1 MLKASFISLP
11 CALNIT
17 RTICLC
23 IMRVSPL
30 NTHAGFPYHKILHNF
45 PLFPFYLFH
54 AQHVS
59 LPPAAL
65 HLLLTDLKYFRN
77 IKSSRE
83 FSLRNH
89 LLPTTPLFCS
99 HTPQTCLSQLVF
111 KTLYSFIT
119 ESSGGHLTFV
129 SSNRPLHYGSS
140 HKLDLRCYFHPV
152 QVNNMHKLS
161 SRSNC
166 S

>member
-1 MLKASFISLP
+1 MCSEHHTHNLFMYYEGFPSKHTRRLSLPQNPSQLPFISLLLVP
-11 CALNIT
+11 CPT
-17 RTICLC
+17 CLATSRC
-23 IMRVSPL
+23 SLSPFNWPEIFQKRQVFPRVQPEKPL
-30 NTHAGFPYHKILHNF
+30 IANY
-45 PLFPFYLFH
+45 
-54 AQHVS
+54 
-59 LPPAAL
+59 
-65 HLLLTDLKYFRN
+65 
-77 IKSSRE
+77 
-83 FSLRNH
+83 
-89 LLPTTPLFCS
+89 PLFCS

-140 HKLDLRCYFHPV
+140 HKLDLRSYFHPV
-152 QVNNMHKLS
+152 QVNNIHKLS